1 MGYFENKNG
10 SPQQKFFIPLSGY
23 AKKLD
28 QHVQTRYLE
37 NIAAIG
43 THLVLI
49 EGKRFEQDCLP
60 PVESTDVLLYL
71 VLDTSFYTHQQLE
84 AFRSLE
90 VYNHMLPGW
99 IASVKG
105 YFVSNKFIVPGKA
118 CVIDTLIPVWIITEK
133 EGSIIFAHCVD
144 SKASLSET
152 SSTLQVHSYL

>member
-1 MGYFENKNG
+1 MMGYFENKNG

-28 QHVQTRYLE
+28 QHVHIRNILE

-43 THLVLI
+43 TDLVLI

-60 PVESTDVLLYL
+60 PVESTDVLFYL

-90 VYNHMLPGW
+90 IYNHMLPG
-99 IASVKG
+99 
-105 YFVSNKFIVPGKA
+105 
-118 CVIDTLIPVWIITEK
+118 
-133 EGSIIFAHCVD
+133 
-144 SKASLSET
+144 
-152 SSTLQVHSYL
+152 